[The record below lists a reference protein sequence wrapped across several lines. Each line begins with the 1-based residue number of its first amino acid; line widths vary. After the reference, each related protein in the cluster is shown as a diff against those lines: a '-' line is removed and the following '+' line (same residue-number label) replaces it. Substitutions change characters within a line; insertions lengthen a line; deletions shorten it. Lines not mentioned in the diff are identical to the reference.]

1 MTTSIFE
8 QASRQKLCFTTT
20 KGLISVDDLWD
31 LPLQS
36 NTGKINLDDLA
47 KAVNANLRESEV
59 ESFVAKNT
67 KSSTTDRLRL
77 DILKRVIEVRV
88 ADKEAAANQ
97 RENAERKRVLLEALA
112 EKRVESLTNMT
123 EAEIEA
129 QLKALG

>member
-20 KGLISVDDLWD
+20 KGLIAVDDLWD